1 MPEYLKIIIVP
12 TADGQRHTI
21 TVPEPVDYA
30 RTEAYAR
37 KVGEG
42 VRQDAWRYAESV
54 RTSLSS
60 SMSYQSRWLSTVD
73 NTVRDQARTI
83 AAHADAIAAMT
94 TRIDDV
100 ERAETLTGRLDAI
113 ELSVWRYH
121 ERPALV
127 ERLIAMGYDRTEAAE
142 IVDAYGTGAAEK
154 VALAE
159 RLVDLRYSLTEIREC
174 IEDVPDLTE
183 ADIDYAK
190 EILDA
195 WDPATTSLN
204 KAFQGDS
211 RLVVFPKIDT
221 SNVTDTA
228 YMFDKCGSLGY
239 VPWFDTSKVTSA
251 NFMFGWY
258 DPHGHVKRL
267 PDFKWNSLLR
277 CYGPYTGLPELRH
290 VPSPLDLS
298 SMVFISRLFAG
309 GGTAMPRPFPEIILN
324 QEKSLTIRLLCEV
337 DDGQNLPMTE
347 FPDNVV
353 DLQELYGYSGDTPFG
368 DMSHITIKARG
379 CRNASGMFMRDMHIT
394 HAPQI
399 DMPVVENMTNFLE
412 CVQDLVYVPDYSAS
426 APLKMAGMFKPNNH
440 TGKIRRI
447 EGLNFARVTDD
458 ELFGGYFGSN
468 WPQYELEY
476 LKVINLGQSSRTA
489 YNDLA
494 SPRKWGTGSAE
505 NRQSLIDSLLT
516 YSYDRAA
523 AGMETCT
530 IKLYPAVKALL
541 TVEEIAAITA
551 KGFTIV

>member
-1 MPEYLKIIIVP
+1 MSTLHLKRQLKEVKALVSELSE
-12 TADGQRHTI
+12 TVSGHGETI
-21 TVPEPVDYA
+21 DRLTSRVN
-30 RTEAYAR
+30 
-37 KVGEG
+37 
-42 VRQDAWRYAESV
+42 
-54 RTSLSS
+54 SLSN
-60 SMSYQSRWLSTVD
+60 MVNMYD
-73 NTVRDQARTI
+73 NWIQD
-83 AAHADAIAAMT
+83 
-94 TRIDDV
+94 IDDRLSDV
-100 ERAETLTGRLDAI
+100 EVT
-113 ELSVWRYH
+113 SWRYH
-121 ERPALV
+121 EREKFVARLV
-127 ERLIAMGYDRTEAAE
+127 AIGYTTEMAE
-142 IVDAYGTGAAEK
+142 ETVDELFTNGCGNGGAVNGNTETEQG
-154 VALAE
+154 VALREQLAT
-159 RLVDLRYSLTEIREC
+159 LNYTPTEIEEC
-174 IEDVPDLTE
+174 IEDVPGITQ

-258 DPHGHVKRL
+258 EPYGHVKRL
-267 PDFKWNSLLR
+267 PDFKWNSLQR

-298 SMVFISRLFAG
+298 NMVFISRLFAG

-324 QEKSLTIRLLCEV
+324 QEKSLTIRLLCDV

-353 DLQELYGYSGDTPFG
+353 DLQELYGYSGDAPFG

-379 CRNASGMFMRDMHIT
+379 CKNASGMFMRDMHIT

-468 WPQYELEY
+468 WPQYQLEY
-476 LKVINLGQSSRTA
+476 LKIINLGQSSRTS

-505 NRQSLIDSLLT
+505 NRQSLIDTLLT